1 MIRNESLARLTGLV
15 VVAGFALLSPSRSQA
30 AEKWE
35 WDITPY
41 LWAAGV
47 RVDVSVDGDPVL
59 GADASF
65 SELLDDLDVAGML
78 HFEGRHG
85 KAGFFT
91 DAIFI
96 SLSDDQTRSADPPLP
111 GGTQTD
117 AELELGIY
125 EAGGFYRASG
135 KESGF
140 DFLYG
145 LRFLDYDQDLSVTI
159 PPPVSATTRADTSSL
174 YTDGIIGVRYSM
186 PLGKRWYFAIRGD
199 VGAGGTQIAWNGV
212 TAFGFKCDQKGKYR
226 VVGGYRYFKV
236 ELDDE
241 HDGVDVDSDVTM
253 KGPFVGF
260 TFKF

>member
-1 MIRNESLARLTGLV
+1 M
-15 VVAGFALLSPSRSQA
+15 LLSPGRAQA

-41 LWAAGV
+41 LWASGV
-47 RVDVSVDGDPVL
+47 RLDVSVDGDPVL

-111 GGTQTD
+111 GDTQTD

-125 EAGGFYRASG
+125 EAGGFYRPGG
-135 KESGF
+135 KEFGF

-159 PPPVSATTRADTSSL
+159 PPPVSATTSAETSSL
-174 YTDGIIGVRYSM
+174 YTDGIVGVRYSLPM
-186 PLGKRWYFAIRGD
+186 SKRWYFAIRGD
-199 VGAGGTQIAWNGV
+199 VGAGGTQIEWNGIA
-212 TAFGFKCDQKGKYR
+212 TFGFTCDKKGRYAIR
-226 VVGGYRYFKV
+226 GGYRYFKV
-236 ELDDE
+236 ELDEEDN
-241 HDGVDVDSDVTM
+241 DVDVESDVTLQ
-253 KGPFVGF
+253 GPYIGF
-260 TFKF
+260 AFRF